1 MRYLFLLFFFS
12 GYSQTFTYTGN
23 VSESGLPLPGA
34 TICIKNTSNCTSSD
48 FDGNYSIDVKMGDE
62 LVISYVGM
70 KDTYLKVDTKN
81 LKLAKGEVVMP
92 IFNNAFLSKI
102 IMDNDTLKVS
112 TSTGTNRG
120 INQSSYFHN
129 SVVAIK
135 KDRAN
140 EYSFVTSQQYHKLYI
155 ELYNEFIVGQPIR
168 QNRFQN
174 QFAQGRSLDGM
185 ATYQSP
191 ETNEIFSWGPLV
203 NTLQLSDNSTPYYP
217 NGDIVE
223 LSGNGNPL
231 TIYNPNRFFR
241 NSIDYKTSFSAKL
254 VMPND
259 DYLKFN
265 LIYRNSSNS
274 IETSKND
281 EITASL
287 SFFKMIKGHKLNT
300 SLNYNHFDNNL
311 SNSNFIYNK
320 VIFANA
326 VTPIHFDNKIATLL
340 PNGLPRNFSA
350 FENNPYYLLNY
361 NQDMNS
367 SNLVAFTFTDEYLK
381 NDIANNITVVSQFSD
396 IENTFGNI
404 PNSAEIDSPSFSS
417 RNEKYTLFS
426 ITNDFKYNFNYENSI
441 GAKLNFK
448 HQNRNLKRFFRE
460 GFTDLISFPN
470 FPSSEFQIE
479 RSQER
484 TELNL
489 NLNGDFKVEDIFDY
503 DRLLFKLSSDLL
515 YSSTLKNKIITNFNV
530 GFDWRDFVFRRIS
543 LLSNWSYRQYEPDL
557 QNNNLSFNSLSY
569 RLDQFKQIRNTNE
582 LFSPDKTLN
591 TTNESN
597 FTVGLRYQSPV
608 IFDLELYQKNVS
620 NLYTPF
626 LLDGFFTWIPAV
638 DYYQKGLELT
648 MSYDFNKYNYY
659 QNFSYSTS
667 LNFSTYKNKV
677 TAISQNTNRI
687 SIAGFSDINK
697 NYMLNQP
704 LGVIVGNAFERDS
717 NNNLVIDEQGFPIV
731 SDEPRILG
739 DPNPDFMI
747 GLTNTFK
754 YKKIKLDIAFDWSQ
768 GGELWNGTRQT
779 LNYYGV
785 SKETENLRNTTGYL
799 FNGVTQSGSP
809 NTQTVSFY
817 DTNLSIEQ
825 NRWVRYGVGGVA
837 EDAIEDASFFRLNNI
852 SLSYTNDVSYY
863 SDKLNF
869 TISFFV
875 NNVFILSKNKTSFSG
890 NSLFNSAETSGLDY
904 FNSPMLRTY
913 GFSVAIKI

>member
-12 GYSQTFTYTGN
+12 GYSQIFTYTGN
-23 VSESGLPLPGA
+23 VSESGMPLPGA
-34 TICIKNTSNCTSSD
+34 TICIKNTLNCTSSD

-70 KDTYLKVDTKN
+70 KDTYVKIDTKN
-81 LKLAKGEVVMP
+81 VKPAKGEVIMP
-92 IFNNAFLSKI
+92 ILNNDFLSKVI
-102 IMDNDTLKVS
+102 LENDTLKIS
-112 TSTGTNRG
+112 KATGTNRG
-120 INQSSYFHN
+120 INQHKYFYN
-129 SVVAIK
+129 TIVAVK
-135 KDRAN
+135 KDKAN
-140 EYSFVTSQQYHKLYI
+140 EYSFVSSQQYHKLYL
-155 ELYNEFIVGQPIR
+155 ELYSEFIVGQPIR
-168 QNRFQN
+168 QNSFQN

-191 ETNEIFSWGPLV
+191 ETNELFSWGPLV
-203 NTLQLSDNSTPYYP
+203 NSLQLSDNSTPYYP

-223 LSGNGNPL
+223 SSGNGNPL

-259 DYLKFN
+259 DYLKLN
-265 LIYRNSSNS
+265 LIYRNSTNS

-281 EITASL
+281 EINAGL

-320 VIFANA
+320 LIFANA

-361 NQDMNS
+361 NQDKNS

-460 GFTDLISFPN
+460 GFTDLISFPD
-470 FPSSEFQIE
+470 FPSSEFNIK
-479 RSQER
+479 RSQIR

-489 NLNGDFKVEDIFDY
+489 NLNGEFGINNIFDY

-515 YSSTLKNKIITNFNV
+515 YSTTLKNKFITNFNV
-530 GFDWRDFVFRRIS
+530 GFNWRNFVFNSIS
-543 LLSNWSYRQYEPDL
+543 LYSNWSYRQYEPDL
-557 QNNNLSFNSLSY
+557 QNNNLSFNSLLY
-569 RLDQFKQIRNTNE
+569 RLDQFKQMRNSNE
-582 LFSPDKTLN
+582 LFSPDKTMF

-597 FTVGLRYQSPV
+597 FNFGIQYHSPLNV
-608 IFDLELYQKNVS
+608 DLELYRKTVT

-626 LLDGFFTWIPAV
+626 LLDGSFSWLPAV
-638 DYYQKGLELT
+638 DYYQNGLELT
-648 MSYDFNKYNYY
+648 LSYDIYKSYKMKYSAN
-659 QNFSYSTS
+659 
-667 LNFSTYKNKV
+667 LNFTTYKNKV
-677 TAISQNTNRI
+677 TGISQNANRI
-687 SIAGFSDINK
+687 PIAGFSDINK
-697 NYMLNQP
+697 NYMINEP
-704 LGVIVGNAFERDS
+704 LGVIVGSSFERDS
-717 NNNLVIDEQGFPIV
+717 NNNIVIDDQGFPIV
-731 SDEPRILG
+731 SDEPKVLG
-739 DPNPDFMI
+739 DPNPDFII
-747 GLTNTFK
+747 GQTNTFNYRK
-754 YKKIKLDIAFDWSQ
+754 FKLDIAFDWCQ
-768 GGELWNGTRQT
+768 GGELWNGTNQT

-785 SKETENLRNTTGYL
+785 SKETENLRNTIG
-799 FNGVTQSGSP
+799 
-809 NTQTVSFY
+809 
-817 DTNLSIEQ
+817 
-825 NRWVRYGVGGVA
+825 
-837 EDAIEDASFFRLNNI
+837 
-852 SLSYTNDVSYY
+852 
-863 SDKLNF
+863 
-869 TISFFV
+869 
-875 NNVFILSKNKTSFSG
+875 
-890 NSLFNSAETSGLDY
+890 
-904 FNSPMLRTY
+904 
-913 GFSVAIKI
+913 

>member
-23 VSESGLPLPGA
+23 VSEYGMPLPGA
-34 TICIKNTSNCTSSD
+34 TICIKNTLNCTSSD

-70 KDTYLKVDTKN
+70 KDTYVKIDTKN
-81 LKLAKGEVVMP
+81 VKPEKGEVIMP
-92 IFNNAFLSKI
+92 ILNNDFLSKVI
-102 IMDNDTLKVS
+102 LENDTLKIS
-112 TSTGTNRG
+112 KATGTNRG
-120 INQSSYFHN
+120 INQHNYFYN
-129 SVVAIK
+129 TIVAVK
-135 KDRAN
+135 KDKAN
-140 EYSFVTSQQYHKLYI
+140 EYSFVSSQQYHKLYL
-155 ELYNEFIVGQPIR
+155 ELYSEFIVGQPIR
-168 QNRFQN
+168 QNSFQN
-174 QFAQGRSLDGM
+174 QFAQGRSKDGM

-203 NTLQLSDNSTPYYP
+203 NSLQISNISTPYYP
-217 NGDIVE
+217 DGNIVE
-223 LSGNGNPL
+223 SLGNGNPL
-231 TIYNPNRFFR
+231 NIYNPNRFFK

-259 DYLKFN
+259 DYLKLN
-265 LIYRNSSNS
+265 LIYRNSTNS

-281 EITASL
+281 EINAGL

-300 SLNYNHFDNNL
+300 SLNYNHFDNNF

-320 VIFANA
+320 LIFANA

-340 PNGLPRNFSA
+340 PNGLPRSFSA

-361 NQDMNS
+361 NQDKNS

-460 GFTDLISFPN
+460 GFTDLISFPD
-470 FPSSEFQIE
+470 FPSSEFNIE
-479 RSQER
+479 RSQKR

-489 NLNGDFKVEDIFDY
+489 NLNGEFGINNIFDY

-515 YSSTLKNKIITNFNV
+515 YSTTLKNKFITNFNV
-530 GFDWRDFVFRRIS
+530 GFDWRNFVFNSIS
-543 LLSNWSYRQYEPDL
+543 LYSNWSYRQYEPDL
-557 QNNNLSFNSLSY
+557 QNNNLSFNSLLY
-569 RLDQFKQIRNTNE
+569 RIDQFKQMRNSNE
-582 LFSPDKTLN
+582 LFSPDKTMI

-597 FTVGLRYQSPV
+597 FNFGIQYQSPLNV
-608 IFDLELYQKNVS
+608 DLELYRKTVT

-626 LLDGFFTWIPAV
+626 LLHESFSWLPAV
-638 DYYQKGLELT
+638 DYYQNGLELT
-648 MSYDFNKYNYY
+648 LSYDLYKSDKMKYSAN
-659 QNFSYSTS
+659 

-677 TAISQNTNRI
+677 TGISQNANRVP
-687 SIAGFSDINK
+687 IAGFSDINK

-704 LGVIVGNAFERDS
+704 LGVIVGSAFERDS
-717 NNNLVIDEQGFPIV
+717 NNNIVIDDQGFPVV
-731 SDEPRILG
+731 SDEPIVLG
-739 DPNPDFMI
+739 DPNPDFII
-747 GLTNTFK
+747 GQTNTFN
-754 YKKIKLDIAFDWSQ
+754 YKKFKLDIAFDWSQ
-768 GGELWNGTRQT
+768 GGELWNGTNQT

-785 SKETENLRNTTGYL
+785 SKETENLRNTIGYI
-799 FNGVTQSGSP
+799 FNGVTQSGNP
-809 NTQTVSFY
+809 NTQPVSFY
-817 DTNLSIEQ
+817 NTNLPVEQ

-837 EDAIEDASFFRLNNI
+837 EEAIEEASFFRLNNI

-863 SDKLNF
+863 SDNLSL
-869 TISFFV
+869 TLSVFV
-875 NNVFILSKNKTSFSG
+875 NNVFILTKNKTSFAG

-904 FNSPMLRTY
+904 FNSPMLRSY
-913 GFSVAIKI
+913 GFSVAVKI